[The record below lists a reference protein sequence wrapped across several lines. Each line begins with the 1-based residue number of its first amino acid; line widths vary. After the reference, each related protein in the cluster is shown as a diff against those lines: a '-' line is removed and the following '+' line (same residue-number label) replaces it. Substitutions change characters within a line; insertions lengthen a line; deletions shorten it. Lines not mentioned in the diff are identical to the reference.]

1 MTAKFVILSKRFS
14 ICNIKSYRVRR
25 ISVNYFNPVKLLI
38 YNICMKY
45 KWLNQKNNKKL
56 IVFFNGW
63 GMDECVVNHLLPED
77 YDILMFYDYNTLE
90 TDFDFKNICHYSQ
103 KHLVAWSMG
112 VMIATLFDIDYLSK
126 TAINGTLKP
135 IDDRFGIPN
144 RIYDLTLR
152 GFSPKGAERFIKSM
166 YSESSSDIYPPK
178 REFENQKSELEAL
191 THYEANQ
198 DFKYDRII
206 ISSKDRIIPTKNQC
220 AFWGAKPDI
229 EGGHAPFN
237 LYKNWSELL

>member
-1 MTAKFVILSKRFS
+1 
-14 ICNIKSYRVRR
+14 
-25 ISVNYFNPVKLLI
+25 
-38 YNICMKY
+38 MKY
-45 KWLNQKNNKKL
+45 KWLNQKNNQKL
-56 IVFFNGW
+56 IIFFNGW

-90 TDFDFKNICHYSQ
+90 TDFDFISLNIYP
-103 KHLVAWSMG
+103 KKYLIAWSMG

-144 RIYDLTLR
+144 RIYNLTLN

-166 YSESSSDIYPPK
+166 YAENSEYITPPN
-178 REFENQKSELEAL
+178 REFENQKTELEAL

-198 DFKYDRII
+198 DFKYDRVI
-206 ISSKDRIIPTKNQC
+206 ISFHDKIIPTKNQC
-220 AFWGAKPDI
+220 AFWGAEPDT

-237 LYKNWSELL
+237 LYNKWSDLL